1 MLSKFVQW
9 TIPSPRKRGEKRVV
23 VVVVDSKCMM
33 IADRTKDKEQ
43 VNADGSASCSSAW
56 AAGAEVCPDEC
67 AYLMRRPLRL
77 CQTRVRR
84 REFDAAELLEE
95 ER

>member
-9 TIPSPRKRGEKRVV
+9 TIPSSRKREEKRVV

-56 AAGAEVCPDEC
+56 AAGADEC